1 MIRIALVTA
10 WLSFLLS
17 MVGALFWYHDW
28 VYQLPTPVPR
38 DYVPVA
44 TGTKINLDQ
53 KLPNHD
59 GKPVL
64 LHFYNP
70 DCPCSRFNKSHFQS
84 LVRSFSG
91 DVRFMV
97 VVLSDKKF
105 TVDDIQDKIGLDIPV
120 SFDQSLATQCGVYST
135 PQAAL
140 IDTDHRLYYRG
151 NYNASR
157 YCTDE
162 QTAFAKIALEG
173 LLQNESLPILDRK
186 ALTSY
191 GCTMPVCKN

>member
-10 WLSFLLS
+10 WLTFLLS

-38 DYVPVA
+38 NYVPVA

-53 KLPNHD
+53 KLSNPD
-59 GKPVL
+59 GKPLL

-84 LVRSFSG
+84 LVRAFSD
-91 DVRFMV
+91 DVKFMV

-105 TVDDIQDKIGLDIPV
+105 SVDDIQDKIGAEIPV

-140 IDTDHRLYYRG
+140 IDTDHKLYYRG

-162 QTAFAKIALEG
+162 NTAYAKIALEG
-173 LLQNESLPILDRK
+173 LLQKESLPILGRK